1 MMQMSPEIPSLN
13 EKALNYTRII
23 YLSVGPI
30 ISYIAPV
37 GIYVREGLS
46 ALPSIT
52 ITDFSCITSATFE
65 LSPVTIIIGAQGS
78 GKSVTTK
85 LFYFFNDIL
94 ALHLKSVEKDE
105 SEDDF
110 KRFIAKNFTLWF
122 PPSAWGRKRFNIT
135 FNAGD
140 FTARVLRKQ
149 SGGRL
154 SDEVTVSFSDWFS
167 ETYKQSRK
175 RLKESRTAVENATS
189 GGSEFSQSLE
199 ADFRFRDQITKKI
212 SSDLGS
218 EYIANQTFI
227 PAGRAFFT
235 SLGRLVAGFEGS
247 GNLDPVTL
255 RFARIFANLRD
266 RSGMG
271 MFGRRGHM
279 PDEFMARRKIFLD
292 KVFGGEIKFQ
302 NDAEFVETK
311 DGRKIPFTSLSSG
324 QQELL
329 PMWSL
334 VDYLGQMDHFR
345 SNSSNINKLISKE
358 LIYIEEPEAHLFP
371 SAQSMLLDFLI
382 SSTSTN
388 SRNRQLIMTTHSP
401 YIMGKLNVF
410 LKAGQLSKRK
420 KINTKIN
427 EVVPRDC
434 WLTSNDLSAYSI
446 SNGELKNLIDD
457 DGLIDG
463 TYLDQISE
471 DISLEYSQ
479 LLELEA
485 TL

>member
-1 MMQMSPEIPSLN
+1 M
-13 EKALNYTRII
+13 
-23 YLSVGPI
+23 
-30 ISYIAPV
+30 
-37 GIYVREGLS
+37 
-46 ALPSIT
+46 PSIT
-52 ITDFSCITSATFE
+52 ITDFSCIKYAAFE

-94 ALHLKSVEKDE
+94 SLHLKSVEKDE
-105 SEDDF
+105 SEEDF
-110 KRFIAKNFTLWF
+110 KRYIAKNFTSWF
-122 PPSAWGRKRFNIT
+122 PPSAWGKKRFNIT

-149 SGGRL
+149 SGGKL
-154 SDEVTVSFSDWFS
+154 SDEVTVSFSEWFS
-167 ETYKQSRK
+167 ALYKQSRK
-175 RLKESRTAVENATS
+175 RLKETREAVENATS
-189 GGSEFSQSLE
+189 RGTEFSHSLD
-199 ADFRFRDQITKKI
+199 ADFRFREQITKKI
-212 SSDLGS
+212 QGDLGS

-255 RFARIFANLRD
+255 RFARLFANIRD
-266 RSGMG
+266 RAGMG
-271 MFGRRGHM
+271 LFGRRGQM
-279 PDEFMARRKIFLD
+279 PDEFILRRKVFLD

-302 NDAEFVETK
+302 NDSEFVETK

-334 VDYLGQMDHFR
+334 IDYFGQIDHFR
-345 SNSSNINKLISKE
+345 SSNSIKRNILKE

-371 SAQSMLLDFLI
+371 SAQSMLLEFLI
-382 SSTSTN
+382 SSTATN
-388 SRNRQLIMTTHSP
+388 SRHRQLIMTTHSP

-427 EVVPRDC
+427 DVVPRDC

-446 SNGELKNLIDD
+446 SNGELRDLIDE

-471 DISLEYSQ
+471 DISLQYSQ

-485 TL
+485 SL